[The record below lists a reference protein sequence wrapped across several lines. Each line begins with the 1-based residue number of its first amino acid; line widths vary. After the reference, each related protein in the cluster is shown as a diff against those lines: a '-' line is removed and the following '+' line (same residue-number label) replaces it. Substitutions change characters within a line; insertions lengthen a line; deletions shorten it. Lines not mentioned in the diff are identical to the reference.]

1 MQARP
6 PGRLAITTAAACRM
20 RERLAM
26 EVLDELLAWLGE
38 HEHNNVAIFDV
49 RRAPCA
55 RVPL

>member
-1 MQARP
+1 
-6 PGRLAITTAAACRM
+6 M

>member
-1 MQARP
+1 
-6 PGRLAITTAAACRM
+6 M

-26 EVLDELLAWLGE
+26 EVLDALLAWLGA

-49 RRAPCA
+49 RSAALCA